1 MANSYNLSPHL
12 PFVPQTSNDHGAFL
26 EALALTEAIT
36 TLKAHLPKE
45 GQTQEPLDL
54 RNRSVKATEHP
65 VVQYTNAQLE
75 TKKKLCHRG
84 NNVTLERE
92 KRYFQTPSAETLS
105 HLLDQFQTTYVKF
118 WQLQELVESRAETP
132 QKSLLTIGDDL
143 EQFENH
149 IIDFLLSCTPSDPEQ
164 IQDLFLISI
173 WLQWIKNSKNEIESA
188 NHVLISKRILSFFEH
203 EKMANIPLAK
213 INHRVTCCDLRSQ
226 KMAPYDEDLLPT
238 VIITSITNSLQYI
251 LFFRDTETIKANIIK
266 FIHDSELFTRRQD
279 AHQWL
284 AKNLTIAEWFGS
296 ALNVVNKVKCSN
308 IATIPGSTD
317 IPDLNP
323 NSLLFYVFRFGE
335 NGQLAYN
342 SPDISLSAL
351 EQLIRFLQIPEFKKK
366 VLPLIEKFASTEIHL
381 PVLNIICNFLINQD
395 TFHLIDIPNK
405 DSRLY
410 LSAVLYYLKNEP
422 EKAESELLKSRVPE
436 ARWLLSKVYEQ
447 NNRLEEAI
455 HHSRLAIQ
463 QGISSANLQ
472 LALLLIKN
480 SKNDL
485 GSIEEVITLLQRAIE
500 HYDFI
505 DAKDVSFYIQGII
518 DELELSETKP
528 LALEATSDE
537 ITSDEIK
544 GSRKQRR
551 RPGSTR
557 KEKTTKIPG
566 KKRFQGSVPR
576 DLKDQKPSPGEDQ
589 YSINAS
595 PVCSTSI
602 KEKPIQGESIKSI
615 PRIRLSYI
623 SLSVTQLLHSND
635 FDQARAVLKQFCQE
649 TQLTIQQASFAHMD
663 LWSLRVIAKGSEHL
677 EAFNASAKQE
687 QKSGEL
693 NILAQSGKTLTDYG
707 LDRKACDTV
716 LLSDDIP
723 KTQQV
728 IRKLIIDKAL
738 GWLCCLHP
746 CDQNLA
752 DYKAQWIIQPCTIA
766 RHHLAEFEHSLSLTF
781 VTGSFLSLIGH
792 IHGDMATDCDDQ
804 KEKNRLKQKSG
815 EFYSTANEFNS
826 WRIRLKNEPLLR
838 HRIAKKTPLGDI
850 QRLRKK
856 LAKEQ

>member
-1 MANSYNLSPHL
+1 MANSFNLSPHL

-36 TLKAHLPKE
+36 TLKSHLPKDL
-45 GQTQEPLDL
+45 QTQEPLDL
-54 RNRSVKATEHP
+54 RNRSVKATEHQ
-65 VVQYTNAQLE
+65 VVHYTKAQLE

-84 NNVTLERE
+84 NHVTLERE

-118 WQLQELVESRAETP
+118 WELKEIVESIPETVP
-132 QKSLLTIGDDL
+132 KSLLNIADDL

-149 IIDFLLSCTPSDPEQ
+149 IIDFLLSCIPSDPEQ
-164 IQDLFLISI
+164 IQDLFLISV
-173 WLQWIKNSKNEIESA
+173 WLQWTKNSKGEVKSA
-188 NHVLISKRILSFFEH
+188 NHVLISKRILSFFEK
-203 EKMANIPLAK
+203 EKMANIPLTK
-213 INHRVTCCDLRSQ
+213 INHRVTCCDLKSQ
-226 KMAPYDEDLLPT
+226 KMEPYDEDLLPT
-238 VIITSITNSLQYI
+238 FIITSITNSLKYI
-251 LFFRDTETIKANIIK
+251 LFFRDTETIKANIIE
-266 FIHDSELFTRRQD
+266 FIHDSELFKKAQD
-279 AHQWL
+279 TQQWL
-284 AKNLTIAEWFGS
+284 AKNLNIAELCGS
-296 ALNVVNKVKCSN
+296 ALNLVNKVKCSN
-308 IATIPGSTD
+308 LAIIPGSTD
-317 IPDLNP
+317 TPDLNP

-351 EQLIRFLQIPEFKKK
+351 EQLLRFLQIPEFKKK
-366 VLPLIEKFASTEIHL
+366 VLPLIQKFASTEIYL

-463 QGISSANLQ
+463 QGISAANLQ

-480 SKNDL
+480 SKNDI

-528 LALEATSDE
+528 LTLEATSDE
-537 ITSDEIK
+537 TK

-566 KKRFQGSVPR
+566 KKRVQGSLTR
-576 DLKDQKPSPGEDQ
+576 DLKDQKQSPGEDQ
-589 YSINAS
+589 CSINAS
-595 PVCSTSI
+595 PVYSTSI
-602 KEKPIQGESIKSI
+602 EKTPIQGESIKSI

-623 SLSVTQLLHSND
+623 SLCVTQLLHNSD
-635 FDQARAVLKQFCQE
+635 FEQARAVLEQFCQE

-707 LDRKACDTV
+707 LDRKAGDTV
-716 LLSDDIP
+716 LLSDDLP
-723 KTQQV
+723 KTQQA

-746 CDQNLA
+746 LDQNLA
-752 DYKAQWIIQPCTIA
+752 DYKAQWITQPCAIA

-826 WRIRLKNEPLLR
+826 WRIRLKNEPSLR

-856 LAKEQ
+856 LATEQ

>member
-54 RNRSVKATEHP
+54 RNRSVKATEHQ
-65 VVQYTNAQLE
+65 VVQYTKAQLE

-105 HLLDQFQTTYVKF
+105 HLLDQFQATYVKF
-118 WQLQELVESRAETP
+118 WELQEVVECRPESLP
-132 QKSLLTIGDDL
+132 KSLLNIADDL

-149 IIDFLLSCTPSDPEQ
+149 TIDFLLSCMPSDPEQ
-164 IQDLFLISI
+164 IQDLFLMAI
-173 WLQWIKNSKNEIESA
+173 WLQWTKNSKREIESA
-188 NHVLISKRILSFFEH
+188 NYILISKRILSFFEND
-203 EKMANIPLAK
+203 KMANIPLAK
-213 INHRVTCCDLRSQ
+213 INHRVICCDLESQ
-226 KMAPYDEDLLPT
+226 KMEPFDEDLLPT
-238 VIITSITNSLQYI
+238 FIITSITNSLKYI
-251 LFFRDTETIKANIIK
+251 LFFRDTETIKTNVIK
-266 FIHDSELFTRRQD
+266 FIHDSELFKKDQD
-279 AHQWL
+279 TQQRL
-284 AKNLTIAEWFGS
+284 AKNLTITELCGS
-296 ALNVVNKVKCSN
+296 ALNLVNKVKCSN
-308 IATIPGSTD
+308 LAIIPDSTD

-366 VLPLIEKFASTEIHL
+366 VSPLIQEIASTEIHL
-381 PVLNIICNFLINQD
+381 PVLNTICNFLISPD

-422 EKAESELLKSRVPE
+422 QKAESELLKSRAPE

-447 NNRLEEAI
+447 SNRLEEAI

-463 QGISSANLQ
+463 QGISAANLQ

-485 GSIEEVITLLQRAIE
+485 GSIEEVIILLQRAIE

-505 DAKDVSFYIQGII
+505 DAKDVSLYIQGII

-537 ITSDEIK
+537 KK

-557 KEKTTKIPG
+557 KEKTTKIQG
-566 KKRFQGSVPR
+566 KKRFQGSLPR
-576 DLKDQKPSPGEDQ
+576 DLKDQKQSPGEDQ
-589 YSINAS
+589 CSINTS

-602 KEKPIQGESIKSI
+602 KEKPIQGKSIKSI

-623 SLSVTQLLHSND
+623 SLSVTQLLHNSD
-635 FDQARAVLKQFCQE
+635 FEQARAALEQFCQE

-716 LLSDDIP
+716 LLSDDIA
-723 KTQQV
+723 KNQLA

-752 DYKAQWIIQPCTIA
+752 DYKAQWIIQPCAIA

-826 WRIRLKNEPLLR
+826 WRIRLKNEPSLL

-856 LAKEQ
+856 LAAEQ

>member
-65 VVQYTNAQLE
+65 VVQYTKAQLE

-84 NNVTLERE
+84 NNATLERE

-105 HLLDQFQTTYVKF
+105 HLLDQFQVTYAKF
-118 WQLQELVESRAETP
+118 WELQEVVEARPESMP
-132 QKSLLTIGDDL
+132 KSLLNIADDL

-149 IIDFLLSCTPSDPEQ
+149 TIDFLLSCMPSDPEQ
-164 IQDLFLISI
+164 IQDLFLMAI
-173 WLQWIKNSKNEIESA
+173 WLQWTKNSKREVESA
-188 NHVLISKRILSFFEH
+188 NYVLTSKRILSFFEND
-203 EKMANIPLAK
+203 KMANIPLAK
-213 INHRVTCCDLRSQ
+213 MNHRVICCDLKSQ
-226 KMAPYDEDLLPT
+226 KMEPFDEDLLPT
-238 VIITSITNSLQYI
+238 FIITSITNSLKYI
-251 LFFRDTETIKANIIK
+251 LFFRDTETIKANIIE
-266 FIHDSELFTRRQD
+266 FVYDSELFKRKQD
-279 AHQWL
+279 TQQLL
-284 AKNLTIAEWFGS
+284 AKSLTIAELCES
-296 ALNVVNKVKCSN
+296 AFNLVNKLKCSN
-308 IATIPGSTD
+308 LAIIPGSTD

-366 VLPLIEKFASTEIHL
+366 VLPLIEKFASTEIDL
-381 PVLNIICNFLINQD
+381 PVLNTICNFLINQD

-422 EKAESELLKSRVPE
+422 EKAASELLKSRVPE

-447 NNRLEEAI
+447 SNRLEEAI

-463 QGISSANLQ
+463 QGISAANLQ

-537 ITSDEIK
+537 MTSDEIK

-566 KKRFQGSVPR
+566 KKRFQRSVPR

-589 YSINAS
+589 CSINAS
-595 PVCSTSI
+595 PVRSTSI
-602 KEKPIQGESIKSI
+602 EETPIQRESIKSI

-623 SLSVTQLLHSND
+623 SLSVTQLLHNSD
-635 FDQARAVLKQFCQE
+635 FEQARTVLEHFCQE

-693 NILAQSGKTLTDYG
+693 NILAQSGKALTDYG
-707 LDRKACDTV
+707 LDRKACGTV

-723 KTQQV
+723 KTQLA

-746 CDQNLA
+746 RDQTLV
-752 DYKAQWIIQPCTIA
+752 DYKAQWIIQPCAIA

-792 IHGDMATDCDDQ
+792 IHGDMASDCDDQ
-804 KEKNRLKQKSG
+804 KRKTGSNKNRGNFIARPMSLIVG
-815 EFYSTANEFNS
+815 EF
-826 WRIRLKNEPLLR
+826 
-838 HRIAKKTPLGDI
+838 D
-850 QRLRKK
+850 
-856 LAKEQ
+856 